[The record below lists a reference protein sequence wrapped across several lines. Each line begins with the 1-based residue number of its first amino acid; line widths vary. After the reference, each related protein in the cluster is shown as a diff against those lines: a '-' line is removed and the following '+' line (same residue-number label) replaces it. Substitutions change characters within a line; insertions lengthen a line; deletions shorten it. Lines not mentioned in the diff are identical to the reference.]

1 MTSVPSASAADA
13 SSERR
18 RSRRPARKPWPAWV
32 HLILALLLVAVLRN
46 FIAQSFYVPSGSMIP
61 TLQVG
66 DRMIVPKFGQ
76 TIEHGDIVVFDGT
89 ETFGGNPAPRF
100 DSAIGKVVSGVGK
113 VFGVDV
119 NERDYVKR
127 VIGVGGDH
135 VVCCDANEA
144 ITVNGKALNEPY
156 LAPGMKPS
164 MMPFDVVVPEGH
176 LWLMGDNRSN
186 SADSRAHLGDP
197 GGGMVPVSDVI
208 GEPVLRYWPLSRFD
222 RITSTT
228 SVPAADG

>member
-32 HLILALLLVAVLRN
+32 HLILALVLVAVLRN

-127 VIGVGGDH
+127 VIGMGGDH

-144 ITVNGKALNEPY
+144 ITDVAQVVDRDGRRVEGARQRDRPQRLVHPLVDRDDAVVAAQVAL
-156 LAPGMKPS
+156 LLGPGVRGIRPAR
-164 MMPFDVVVPEGH
+164 EH
-176 LWLMGDNRSN
+176 
-186 SADSRAHLGDP
+186 
-197 GGGMVPVSDVI
+197 
-208 GEPVLRYWPLSRFD
+208 D
-222 RITSTT
+222 RRDDHQGQQ
-228 SVPAADG
+228 P